1 MITGM
6 KKVCKDKTFNASGCL
21 CILFART
28 PEILSGI
35 QVGKRMEWWIIPK
48 GNLMEV
54 AATEDGMY
62 RTAWKDLPEHSISL
76 GKRCYLRA

>member
-1 MITGM
+1 MLNHLTKGDMITGM
-6 KKVCKDKTFNASGCL
+6 KKVCKGKSFNTSGCL
-21 CILFART
+21 CFLFARN

-62 RTAWKDLPEHSISL
+62 RTA
-76 GKRCYLRA
+76 

>member
-1 MITGM
+1 MLNHLTKGDMITGM
-6 KKVCKDKTFNASGCL
+6 KKVCKGKSFNALGCL
-21 CILFART
+21 CFLFARN

-48 GNLMEV
+48 GNPMEV

-62 RTAWKDLPEHSISL
+62 RTA
-76 GKRCYLRA
+76 